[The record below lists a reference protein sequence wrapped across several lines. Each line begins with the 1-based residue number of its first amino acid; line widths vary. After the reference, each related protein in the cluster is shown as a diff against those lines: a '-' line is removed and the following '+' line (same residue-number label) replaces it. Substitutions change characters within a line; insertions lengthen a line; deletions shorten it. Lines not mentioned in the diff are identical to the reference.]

1 MHKEN
6 KSTIHLT
13 NRIKLNLDDSFYD
26 AFAILLLPPHDSS
39 LGSRDAWYEQATMFE
54 SLNGMDCDIILSLY
68 NSRDGIYILAK
79 RAGVTSLV
87 SLLKST
93 YPNLDNIKELRRT
106 DAKFEHSL
114 LNLLLLSLGRRP
126 GSGCYSTSTSLLLLP
141 LISDSPEDI
150 GKVVTR
156 ISIDQS
162 CCLQIEAVTFRRVDA
177 LTRVDFKYLLK
188 KKAKAY
194 SFEYN
199 YNDSSFFSYDI
210 DAVPL
215 SELTKD
221 KIQGKEEREERQKK
235 YFVSGAFNSIENEER
250 KGEPDEEKNNDYSRL
265 SKAASLPFAD
275 FTYKPNGSIK
285 RSESYEDCRNH
296 LYFEVGEGMQEV
308 MREGMQDVAET
319 RTILRFER
327 LEEIGGQSIGTAK
340 AYTKEA
346 FQQLDAFYK
355 DKLINV
361 TTYEDELI
369 PELEKIREV
378 LSRKYCEEETEE
390 PWLQVKTS
398 FKEIDPKALNIV
410 VIHSKQYYKEN
421 GLHDVYLDTVRDDVV
436 IQHVVVDSITL
447 TQAKKRKKQLTDEE
461 LQKLKEWR
469 LKKET
474 SLKKNVLRK
483 CLVETLVKYE
493 IQHNTMSL
501 YAAGNFN
508 RFPDDV
514 KILDF
519 IEPGEDEEYFHL
531 RIFLGENPDEDA
543 KTEYH
548 HYDNFGEMPEE
559 LQIQLMN
566 VDVEYSGAI
575 VEDEKTSY
583 VIQRTN
589 VVALIDEGPLLKHIE
604 FIESEEGKNMKNVSI
619 RAKANQY
626 LINNALNIHG
636 YYRDDVYPNMF
647 QVCTGI
653 NINGGMQQKI
663 PNAIH
668 MYNVY
673 RYDANGPLDEEV
685 KDFQKYL
692 DLYNINVI
700 STSDRFTVLP
710 FPFKYLH
717 EYICM
722 LDSKKRAGSK

>member
-1 MHKEN
+1 MYKEN
-6 KSTIHLT
+6 KNTTHLT
-13 NRIKLNLDDSFYD
+13 NRIKLDLDDSFYD

-39 LGSRDAWYEQATMFE
+39 LGSRDAWYEQATMYE
-54 SLNGMDCDIILSLY
+54 SLNGMNCDTILSLY
-68 NSRDGIYILAK
+68 NSRDGLYILAK

-87 SLLKST
+87 SLLKFT
-93 YPNLDNIKELRRT
+93 VPNLANIKELRRT

-114 LNLLLLSLGRRP
+114 LNLLLLSLGRKQ

-141 LISDSPEDI
+141 LISDSPTDI
-150 GKVVTR
+150 GKVVTKV
-156 ISIDQS
+156 SIDS
-162 CCLQIEAVTFRRVDA
+162 NCCLQIEAVTFRRVDT
-177 LTRVDFKYLLK
+177 LTRVDFNYLLK

-194 SFEYN
+194 CFEYN

-210 DAVPL
+210 EAVPL
-215 SELTKD
+215 SALTKE
-221 KIQGKEEREERQKK
+221 KIPEKEEREEMQKR
-235 YFVSGAFNSIENEER
+235 YFVSGAFNEER
-250 KGEPDEEKNNDYSRL
+250 KGEPDEEKNDDYQRL
-265 SKAASLPFAD
+265 PKAASLPFAD

-296 LYFEVGEGMQEV
+296 LYFEVGERMQGV
-308 MREGMQDVAET
+308 MREEMQDVAET
-319 RTILRFER
+319 RAILRFER
-327 LEEIGGQSIGTAK
+327 LDEMEGRPVGTAK

-346 FQQLDAFYK
+346 FQQLEAFYK
-355 DKLINV
+355 NKLINV

-369 PELEKIREV
+369 PELEKICEV

-398 FKEIDPKALNIV
+398 FKEIDSEALNIV
-410 VIHSKQYYKEN
+410 VIHSKQYYKGN
-421 GLHDVYLDTVRDDVV
+421 GLRDVYLDTVRDGVV

-447 TQAKKRKKQLTDEE
+447 TQAKKSKKKLTDEE

-469 LKKET
+469 LKKEI

-483 CLVETLVKYE
+483 CLVEMLVKYE
-493 IQHNTMSL
+493 IIHNTMSL
-501 YAAGNFN
+501 YAEGDFS
-508 RFPDDV
+508 RFPNDV

-531 RIFLGENPDEDA
+531 RIFLGENLDEDVR
-543 KTEYH
+543 TEYH
-548 HYDNFGEMPEE
+548 HYNDFGEMPEE
-559 LQIQLMN
+559 LQMQLMN

-575 VEDEKTSY
+575 IEDEKTSY

-589 VVALIDEGPLLKHIE
+589 VIALIDEGPLLEHIKL
-604 FIESEEGKNMKNVSI
+604 IESEEGKNMKNVSI

-626 LINNALNIHG
+626 LISNVLNIHG

-663 PNAIH
+663 PKAIH

-673 RYDANGPLDEEV
+673 RYDENGPLDEAV
-685 KDFQKYL
+685 KEFQKYL
-692 DLYNINVI
+692 ELYNLNVI
-700 STSDRFTVLP
+700 STADRFTVLP

-722 LDSKKRAGSK
+722 LDSKKRASSK

>member
-1 MHKEN
+1 MNQDNNTTTHC
-6 KSTIHLT
+6 SSLT

-39 LGSRDAWYEQATMFE
+39 LGSRDAWYEQATMYE
-54 SLNGMDCDIILSLY
+54 SLNGMNCDTILSLY

-79 RAGVTSLV
+79 RVDVTSLV
-87 SLLKST
+87 SL
-93 YPNLDNIKELRRT
+93 PNLANIKELRRT

-114 LNLLLLSLGRRP
+114 LNLLLLSLGKRP

-177 LTRVDFKYLLK
+177 LTRVDFNYLLK

-210 DAVPL
+210 EAVHL
-215 SELTKD
+215 SDLTKE
-221 KIQGKEEREERQKK
+221 KIPEKEEREEIQKR
-235 YFVSGAFNSIENEER
+235 YFVSGAFNEER
-250 KGEPDEEKNNDYSRL
+250 KGEPDAEKNNDYPRL
-265 SKAASLPFAD
+265 SKATSLPFAD

-285 RSESYEDCRNH
+285 RSESYEDCHNH
-296 LYFEVGEGMQEV
+296 LYFEVREEMQGV
-308 MREGMQDVAET
+308 MREEMQDVAET

-327 LEEIGGQSIGTAK
+327 LEEVGGQSIGTAK

-346 FQQLDAFYK
+346 FQQLDAFYQ

-361 TTYEDELI
+361 TTFEEELI

-378 LSRKYCEEETEE
+378 LSRKYCEEKTEE

-447 TQAKKRKKQLTDEE
+447 TQAKKRKKELTEE
-461 LQKLKEWR
+461 GLQKLKEWR
-469 LKKET
+469 LKKEI
-474 SLKKNVLRK
+474 SLKKNILRK
-483 CLVETLVKYE
+483 CLVEMLVKYE

-508 RFPDDV
+508 RFPNDV

-519 IEPGEDEEYFHL
+519 IEPGEGEEYFHL
-531 RIFLGENPDEDA
+531 RIFLDKNPDEDVR
-543 KTEYH
+543 TEYH
-548 HYDNFGEMPEE
+548 HYDNFGEIPDE
-559 LQIQLMN
+559 LQMQLMN
-566 VDVEYSGAI
+566 VDVEYSGEI

-589 VVALIDEGPLLKHIE
+589 VVALIDEGPLLEHIRL
-604 FIESEEGKNMKNVSI
+604 IESEEGKNMKNVSI
-619 RAKANQY
+619 RAKDNQY
-626 LINNALNIHG
+626 LISNVLNIHG

-685 KDFQKYL
+685 KEFKKYL
-692 DLYNINVI
+692 ELYNLNVI
-700 STSDRFTVLP
+700 ATSDRFTVLP

-722 LDSKKRAGSK
+722 LDSKKRASSK

>member
-1 MHKEN
+1 MYKEN
-6 KSTIHLT
+6 KTTTHCSSLT
-13 NRIKLNLDDSFYD
+13 NRIKLDMDDSFYD
-26 AFAILLLPPHDSS
+26 AFAIILLPPHDSS

-54 SLNGMDCDIILSLY
+54 SLNGMDCDTILSLY

-79 RAGVTSLV
+79 RAGVTSIV

-114 LNLLLLSLGRRP
+114 LNLLLLSLGKRP

-177 LTRVDFKYLLK
+177 LTRVDFNYLLK

-210 DAVPL
+210 EAVHL
-215 SELTKD
+215 SDLTKE
-221 KIQGKEEREERQKK
+221 KIPEKEEREERQKR
-235 YFVSGAFNSIENEER
+235 YFVSGAFNEER

-296 LYFEVGEGMQEV
+296 LYFEVGEEMQEV

-346 FQQLDAFYK
+346 FQQLDAFYQ

-361 TTYEDELI
+361 TTFEEELI

-390 PWLQVKTS
+390 PWLQTETS

-410 VIHSKQYYKEN
+410 VIHSPKYYKDN
-421 GLHDVYLDTVRDDVV
+421 KLQDVYLDTVRDNVV

-447 TQAKKRKKQLTDEE
+447 TQANKSKKRLTEEE
-461 LQKLKEWR
+461 LQILNEWR
-469 LKKET
+469 LKKEI

-483 CLVETLVKYE
+483 CLVEMLVKYE

-501 YAAGNFN
+501 YAAGDFN

-543 KTEYH
+543 KTEYY

-575 VEDEKTSY
+575 IEDEKTSY

-589 VVALIDEGPLLKHIE
+589 VVALIDEGPLLEHIRL
-604 FIESEEGKNMKNVSI
+604 IESEEGKTMKNVSI
-619 RAKANQY
+619 RAKDNQY
-626 LINNALNIHG
+626 LISNVLNIHG

-663 PNAIH
+663 PKAIH
-668 MYNVY
+668 MYNIY
-673 RYDANGPLDEEV
+673 RYDEIGPLDEEV
-685 KDFQKYL
+685 KEFQKYL
-692 DLYNINVI
+692 ELYNLNVI
-700 STSDRFTVLP
+700 ATSDRFTVLP

-722 LDSKKRAGSK
+722 LDSKKRASSK

>member
-13 NRIKLNLDDSFYD
+13 NRIKLDLDDSFYD
-26 AFAILLLPPHDSS
+26 AFAILLLPPHDFSV
-39 LGSRDAWYEQATMFE
+39 GSRDAWYEQATMYE
-54 SLNGMDCDIILSLY
+54 SLNMMNCDTIISLY

-79 RAGVTSLV
+79 RAGLTSLI
-87 SLLKST
+87 SLLKFT
-93 YPNLDNIKELRRT
+93 VPNLVNIKELRRT

-114 LNLLLLSLGRRP
+114 LNLLLLSLGRKP

-156 ISIDQS
+156 VSIDSS

-177 LTRVDFKYLLK
+177 LTRVDFNYLLK

-194 SFEYN
+194 SLEYN
-199 YNDSSFFSYDI
+199 YNGSSFFSYDI
-210 DAVPL
+210 DAIHL
-215 SELTKD
+215 SDLTKE
-221 KIQGKEEREERQKK
+221 KIPEKEERKERQKR
-235 YFVSGAFNSIENEER
+235 YFVSGAFNEER
-250 KGEPDEEKNNDYSRL
+250 KGEPDAEKNNDYPRL

-296 LYFEVGEGMQEV
+296 LYFEV
-308 MREGMQDVAET
+308 REGMQGVMREEMQDIAET
-319 RTILRFER
+319 RAILRFEK
-327 LEEIGGQSIGTAK
+327 LEERERRPVGTAK
-340 AYTKEA
+340 SYTKEA
-346 FQQLDAFYK
+346 FQQLEAFYK
-355 DKLINV
+355 NKLINV

-369 PELEKIREV
+369 PELEKIRKV
-378 LSRKYCEEETEE
+378 LSRKYCEEETEK

-447 TQAKKRKKQLTDEE
+447 TQAKKSKKQMTDEE

-483 CLVETLVKYE
+483 CLVEILVKYE
-493 IQHNTMSL
+493 ILHNTMSL
-501 YAAGNFN
+501 YATGDFN
-508 RFPDDV
+508 RFPDNV
-514 KILDF
+514 KMLDF
-519 IEPGEDEEYFHL
+519 IEQGKDEELFHL
-531 RIFLGENPDEDA
+531 RIFLDENQIGDV

-548 HYDNFGEMPEE
+548 HYKDFGEMPEE
-559 LQIQLMN
+559 LQMQLMN
-566 VDVEYSGAI
+566 VDVDYNGAI
-575 VEDEKTSY
+575 IEDEKTSY
-583 VIQRTN
+583 IIQRTN
-589 VVALIDEGPLLKHIE
+589 VVALIDEGPLLEHIRL
-604 FIESEEGKNMKNVSI
+604 IECEEGKSMKNVSI
-619 RAKANQY
+619 RAKANQH
-626 LINNALNIHG
+626 LITNALNIHG

-663 PNAIH
+663 PKAIH
-668 MYNVY
+668 MYDVY
-673 RYDANGPLDEEV
+673 RYDENGPLDKDV
-685 KDFQKYL
+685 KEFQKYL
-692 DLYNINVI
+692 ELYNLNVI
-700 STSDRFTVLP
+700 STADRFTVLP

-722 LDSKKRAGSK
+722 LDSKKRANSQ